1 MKKVIAMLL
10 CLILCISVVPVGAL
24 AASRDTTYEE
34 TLASDLKTLGLFQGV
49 SDTDFALGRAP
60 TRTEALIMLIRVLG
74 KESDALNG
82 SWNHPFTDVA
92 GWADRYVGYAYETGL
107 TKGVSDTQFGTGTAN
122 AAMYLTFV
130 LRALGYSDQTGGDFT
145 WDNPFSLAKQVGIL
159 PDCVQT
165 SSFLRADVV
174 LVSYAA
180 LPVRLKNSP
189 QTLAQKLMDDG
200 VFTQAAFDACYDRS
214 ALDTYPSGG
223 GSTFSVHFID
233 VGQADSALVEC
244 DGRYM
249 LIDGGNKADSS
260 RIYSVLQ
267 STGVE
272 KLDIVVGTHAHEDH
286 IGGLPG
292 AFSYTT
298 ADMTLCP
305 VTDYNSDAFAD
316 FARYAQEKGGGITVP
331 SVGDTYS
338 LGSAEVTILGVNGG
352 SDTND
357 TSIVL
362 KVQYGETSFLFTG
375 DAERE
380 AEQAMLN
387 AGADLSATVLKV
399 GHHGSDTSTTYPFL
413 REVMPEYAVISV
425 GANNSYGHPTAG
437 ALSRLRDAGATIFRT
452 DLQGDIF
459 AVSDGKTVTF
469 TTSRQASQEEILQG
483 AGSTSSSDPGQQNP
497 ISATYVLNTNT
508 MKSHYADCSSAQ
520 KISDKNKGYYTGSRT
535 ELIQMGYSPCGICKP

>member
-74 KESDALNG
+74 KESEALNG
-82 SWNHPFTDVA
+82 TWNHPFTDVA
-92 GWADRYVGYAYETGL
+92 AWADCYVGYAYETGL

-189 QTLAQKLMDDG
+189 QTLAQKLMADG

-380 AEQAMLN
+380 AEQAMLDR
-387 AGADLSATVLKV
+387 GADLSATVLKV

-413 REVMPEYAVISV
+413 REVMPQYAVISV
-425 GANNSYGHPTAG
+425 GAGNSYGHPTAET
-437 ALSRLRDAGATIFRT
+437 LSRLRDAGATIFRT

-483 AGSTSSSDPGQQNP
+483 TGGTSSSDP

-508 MKSHYADCSSAQ
+508 MKFHYADCSSAQ

-535 ELIQMGYSPCGICKP
+535 ELIQLGYSPCGICKP